1 MRIFVAGAGG
11 FVGRALLKRLA
22 GHELVLPSRRPEQFH
37 GLGLAGVFPPFPADL
52 AGLVEEHRPELVI
65 NLLGIIKEEGGET
78 FEKVHLGYTRALA
91 EGARRCGVRRFIQMS
106 ALGADLASPSAYQRT
121 KARAEEFLRAS
132 GLDCVIFRP
141 SLITGPGQKLFS
153 DLEKLA
159 RFSPFLAAP
168 ADAWAAPVSL
178 EDVADCFAR
187 AALGGLP
194 SGLYELGGEERLNF
208 AELFRRGLAARGI
221 RRPVLGLPK
230 LFLLPLLPLF
240 GLLPEPP
247 LTREQY
253 LMLGAPNVPSGARP
267 GVKEILG
274 AVRPAF

>member
-1 MRIFVAGAGG
+1 MKILVAGAGG

-22 GHELVLPSRRPEQFH
+22 GHDLVLPSRRPEQFL
-37 GLGLAGVFPPFPADL
+37 GLGLKGAFPRFTPDL
-52 AGLVEEHRPELVI
+52 AGLVAEHRPELVI
-65 NLLGIIKEEGGET
+65 NLLGIIKKKGGET
-78 FEKVHLGYTRALA
+78 FEKVHLDYTRALA
-91 EGARRCGVRRFIQMS
+91 EGARRCGARRFIQMS
-106 ALGADLASPSAYQRT
+106 ALGADPASPSAYQRT
-121 KARAEEFLRAS
+121 KARAEEFLGTS

-141 SLITGPGQKLFS
+141 SLITGPGQRLFS

-159 RFSPFLAAP
+159 RFAPFFAAP

-194 SGLYELGGEERLNF
+194 AGLYELGGEERLNF
-208 AELFRRGLAARGI
+208 TELFRRGLAARGV

-230 LFLLPLLPLF
+230 LLFLPLLPF
-240 GLLPEPP
+240 FALLPEPP

-253 LMLGAPNVPSGARP
+253 LMLGSPNVPASKRSWGRSGP
-267 GVKEILG
+267 LSN
-274 AVRPAF
+274 P